1 MERRSGVLVQNWF
14 GDIQSRPT
22 VVVRPTT
29 VAELVAIVTDPE
41 GYPSPVRAVGSLHS
55 TTPCAMAEGGTIVEM
70 KGMNRIVEI
79 RDDTVTAQAG
89 ALYIDVAKALQEWDL
104 QFYVNIELGNLTMGA
119 AACTHT
125 KDGSFPDE
133 YGIVAAYAIGMKAVL
148 PSGELLEVTEE
159 QPELLQAMRS
169 SFGLLGLVYEVT
181 FRVKPIQPMAVQHR
195 TLQLG
200 ELDAALPE
208 LKARAAS
215 VMYYLFP
222 FQDRLTVELREYAAS
237 GTPRSGPVWRTR
249 NLAWKTIA
257 PGVGAAVRRFVPSRG
272 VRDAIYD
279 GIGRMSVLLLDR
291 LRAGDTWPADQMIR
305 YPEESDASRYTFSIW
320 AFPEDSFPRVVR
332 EYYAFCREHYRVHG
346 YRCDMLNV
354 GYRIRQDRTALLSY
368 TWDGHAMTVDPVSTA
383 GPGWPEFLDAYNE
396 FCSRNGGSPLFNQTA
411 RLTPAQVEKAFGARL
426 EQFRALQRRHD
437 PASRFVNRY
446 FGELMG
452 LPMPGASVAA
462 PPAGVGP
469 QTAQARPALS

>member
-1 MERRSGVLVQNWF
+1 MDMRTGVMVQNWF

-29 VAELVAIVTDPE
+29 VAELVAIVTDPDH
-41 GYPSPVRAVGSLHS
+41 YPAPVRAVGSKHS

-70 KGMNRIVEI
+70 KALNRILEI
-79 RDDTVTAQAG
+79 REDTVTAEAG
-89 ALYIDVAKALQEWDL
+89 ALYIDVGEALQEKGL

-133 YGIVAAYAIGMKAVL
+133 YGIVSSYAVGMKAVL

-159 QPELLQAMRS
+159 QPELLQAMRT

-195 TLQLG
+195 TVRLRD
-200 ELDAALPE
+200 LDAALPA
-208 LKARAAS
+208 LKARQAS
-215 VMYYLFP
+215 IMYYLFP
-222 FQDRLTVELREYAAS
+222 FQDRLSVELREYAAA
-237 GTPRSGPVWRTR
+237 GTARERPLWKIR
-249 NLAWKTIA
+249 NFAWKTISST
-257 PGVGAAVRRFVPSRG
+257 VGASIRRFVPSRG
-272 VRDAIYD
+272 MKDSLYNQLGWLSV
-279 GIGRMSVLLLDR
+279 VLLGS
-291 LRAGDTWPADQMIR
+291 LRADDTYPADQMIR

-320 AFPEDSFPRVVR
+320 AFPEAEFPRVLR
-332 EYYAFCREHYRVHG
+332 EYYAFCREHHRTHG

-354 GYRIRQDRTALLSY
+354 GYRIRQDQSALLSY
-368 TWDGHAMTVDPVSTA
+368 TYDGTAMTVDPVSTA

-411 RLTPAQVEKAFGARL
+411 RLTRPQVEKAFGARL
-426 EQFRALQRRHD
+426 DRFRELQRRHD
-437 PASRFVNRY
+437 PANRLVNEY
-446 FGELMG
+446 FAELMG
-452 LPMPGASVAA
+452 LSMASAPVA
-462 PPAGVGP
+462 PPAGAGP
-469 QTAQARPALS
+469 SAPRSPVARS